1 MADAFEGDDALKP
14 LILTKKKKIPA
25 EAHGGA
31 WKIAYADF
39 VTAMMAFFLLLWL
52 LNATTEDQMFG
63 ISEFFAPTS
72 VAEDE
77 TAVGE
82 ALKGLAIAVEG
93 AMRSE
98 SSRPSV
104 TVAIPTYGEEGEGEE
119 AGELRKSEQEAHLKE
134 AKASDIEQERQLLDL
149 AMQKLRL
156 SVEKMEEFQDIQS
169 SLLIEMTPEGL
180 LIQILDQQKRPM
192 FEKDTAQLTK
202 FSRRLLALVGSIV
215 ATLPNDI
222 AITGHTERSGF
233 KRANDFTNWAISG
246 HRAVAAQQWLIDAG
260 LPKERIIQVEGKA
273 DTELL
278 NPREPTSE
286 RNRRIS
292 ILLTLENDDEEGSVQ
307 DGPPSIDP

>member
-25 EAHGGA
+25 EGHGGA

-63 ISEFFAPTS
+63 ISEYFAPTS

-82 ALKGLAIAVEG
+82 ALKGMAIAVEG
-93 AMRSE
+93 AMRSD

-119 AGELRKSEQEAHLKE
+119 AGEERVSQDEAHLKE
-134 AKASDIEQERQLLDL
+134 ARATLERQERQLLDV
-149 AMQKLRL
+149 AMNKLRL
-156 SVEKMEEFQDIQS
+156 SVEKMEEFQEIQD

-180 LIQILDQQKRPM
+180 MIQIIDQQKRPM
-192 FEKDTAQLTK
+192 FEPETAVLTK

-215 ATLPNDI
+215 VTLPNDI
-222 AITGHTERSGF
+222 SITGHTEHSGY
-233 KRANDFTNWAISG
+233 KRANNFTNWTLSG

-260 LPKERIIQVEGKA
+260 LPPKRIIQVEGKA

-278 NPREPTSE
+278 NPREPNSPK
-286 RNRRIS
+286 NRRIS
-292 ILLTLENDDEEGSVQ
+292 ILLTMNTLEEAPDDGIPSV
-307 DGPPSIDP
+307 DE